1 MDRLVEEVV
10 LRRLLVIYL
19 TLVVVVVV
27 AVEVILL
34 WLVVANKYVNSLPMD
49 NAGMAVT
56 AAFLMNYPAVVLAR
70 LTLAV
75 VYHLE
80 EEVLGNQILVHSQVV
95 VVVIQVD
102 LD

>member
-1 MDRLVEEVV
+1 VEEVV

-19 TLVVVVVV
+19 TLVVVAV
-27 AVEVILL
+27 AEVILL
-34 WLVVANKYVNSLPMD
+34 WLVVANKYVNSLLAD
-49 NAGMAVT
+49 SAGMAVT
-56 AAFLMNYPAVVLAR
+56 VAFLMNYPAVVLAR

-80 EEVLGNQILVHSQVV
+80 EEILGNQILVHSQVV